1 MKNKTDRH
9 SQIKD
14 FFVKTLSG
22 KWKGKLRTGEKV
34 CKTHIRDFYP
44 QYIFL
49 KPKFY
54 KSGIRET
61 TQYKMHKITEY
72 SILQRRSMNC
82 Q

>member
-22 KWKGKLRTGEKV
+22 KWKGKPRTGEKV
-34 CKTHIRDFYP
+34 CKTCIRDFYP

-49 KPKFY
+49 KPIFT
-54 KSGIRET
+54 S
-61 TQYKMHKITEY
+61 Q
-72 SILQRRSMNC
+72 
-82 Q
+82 